1 MCLNYSN
8 EVRSHPL
15 HQNNRENKKKNNRGH
30 LSGQDDCDRLKQD
43 AEATHQKKEQEV
55 IK

>member
-8 EVRSHPL
+8 KVRSHPL
-15 HQNNRENKKKNNRGH
+15 HQNNRENKKKNNRGL
-30 LSGQDDCDRLKQD
+30 LSGQDDRLKQ
-43 AEATHQKKEQEV
+43 EVEVTHQKKEQEV

>member
-8 EVRSHPL
+8 EVRSHLL
-15 HQNNRENKKKNNRGH
+15 HQNNRENEKKNNRGL
-30 LSGQDDCDRLKQD
+30 LSGQDDKLKQEV
-43 AEATHQKKEQEV
+43 EATHPKKEQEA

>member
-8 EVRSHPL
+8 EVRNYPF

-30 LSGQDDCDRLKQD
+30 LSGQDDRLKQEV
-43 AEATHQKKEQEV
+43 EATHQKKEQEV